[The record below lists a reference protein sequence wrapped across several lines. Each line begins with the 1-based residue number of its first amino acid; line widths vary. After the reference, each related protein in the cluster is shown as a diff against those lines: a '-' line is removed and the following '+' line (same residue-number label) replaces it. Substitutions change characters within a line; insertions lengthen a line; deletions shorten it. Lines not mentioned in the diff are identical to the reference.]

1 MNGFLQ
7 AQPAQANQHNNFE
20 FVAMQTETEDEI
32 IEVLRH
38 RCNIFGQLNIIISE
52 IKNLNFIETLNVHKV
67 LISYC
72 RNIIPAFTSKTVK
85 ELELYKLTI
94 ENFKNINLENLD
106 ILKITCCEK
115 IKECELFT
123 KVRRLELIC
132 MNVELIQN
140 KIFKNIKEL
149 IINSCNITNL
159 DMQIENVEI
168 LHIINTFSNQLNIQN
183 ITMYQHLK
191 ELFICMYDD
200 IDTTPLQQLT
210 KLISVQFEKCNNM
223 IINFKSD
230 DITKL
235 ELISCQLK
243 QMECFQ
249 LQNLKTLNI
258 RCFDKI
264 ATYFQENI
272 NTFQNLNDLDLSL
285 NERINI
291 SLLNDLTNL
300 YKLNLSDCKLQDITN
315 MNPLIKDTQNIDIS
329 PLKFQVQLNELN
341 LNNCGLNTIDVLQ
354 YLINLKQLDLNNNNI
369 DLSPLQNLVELRVLN
384 LEGCNLIDVDSLKLL
399 LNLEE
404 LNLSNQCGVDDTL
417 YSNIR
422 NLNPCGKLNIDSL
435 CTLINL
441 KKLSLSCNLID
452 DITVLHLLTELE
464 MLNLS
469 KCQLLNVDTLKTL
482 SNLKAL
488 YLNQNKNI
496 DITPLQYL
504 TQLTLLEIK
513 KCGQISIEALIPLQ
527 KLKYLNLQSNSIIYA
542 KPLEY
547 LKQLVGLDV
556 MCNKLTNI
564 STILIKTFDLKQQR
578 IFSEIPTKQ
587 EIQFANILRDIN
599 APVTLL
605 RAINQKRKYGLKN
618 TVNIGKNTINT
629 LLKQSISNLVQ
640 FTKEVAQTIQQQNY
654 FENLQ

>member
-20 FVAMQTETEDEI
+20 FVTMQTETDDEI

-38 RCNIFGQLNIIISE
+38 HSSIFGQLNIIISE
-52 IKNLNFIETLNVHKV
+52 IKNLNFIETLHVHKV
-67 LISYC
+67 LISCC

-85 ELELYKLTI
+85 ELELYQLTI

-106 ILKITCCEK
+106 ILKITGCE

-123 KVRRLELIC
+123 KVRRLELKC

-140 KIFKNIKEL
+140 KIYKNIKEL
-149 IINSCNITNL
+149 IINKCKITNL
-159 DMQIENVEI
+159 DIQIENVEI

-183 ITMYQHLK
+183 ITMYKHLK

-210 KLISVQFEKCNNM
+210 NLISAKFEKCNNM

-235 ELISCQLK
+235 ELISCKLK
-243 QMECFQ
+243 KMEGFQ

-258 RCFDKI
+258 RCFDII
-264 ATYFQENI
+264 ATFFQENI
-272 NTFQNLNDLDLSL
+272 NSFQNLNDLDLSL

-300 YKLNLSDCKLQDITN
+300 HKLNLSDCKLQDIN
-315 MNPLIKDTQNIDIS
+315 MNPLIKNTQNIDIS
-329 PLKFQVQLNELN
+329 PLKFQVQLIELN

-384 LEGCNLIDVDSLKLL
+384 LEGCHLTDVDSLKLL

-404 LNLSNQCGVDDTL
+404 LNLSNQYGVDDTL
-417 YSNIR
+417 YPNIR
-422 NLNPCGKLNIDSL
+422 NFNPCGKLNIDSL

-464 MLNLS
+464 ILNLS

-482 SNLKAL
+482 SNLKVL
-488 YLNQNKNI
+488 YLNQNQNI

-513 KCGQISIEALIPLQ
+513 KCGQITIEALIPLQ
-527 KLKYLNLQSNSIIYA
+527 KLIQLGLYSNSIIYA

-547 LKQLVGLDV
+547 LKQLVELNV

-564 STILIKTFDLKQQR
+564 STILIKTFDLQQNK

-605 RAINQKRKYGLKN
+605 RAINQKRKCGLKN

-629 LLKQSISNLVQ
+629 LLKQSVSNLVQ
-640 FTKEVAQTIQQQNY
+640 FTKEVAQTIQQYNY